1 MKKFIAIVLCLV
13 LVLSL
18 VGCGNNNQSSDTHDT
33 NYEEVIPL
41 ATRMGIMMESNK

>member
-33 NYEEVIPL
+33 KKVIPL